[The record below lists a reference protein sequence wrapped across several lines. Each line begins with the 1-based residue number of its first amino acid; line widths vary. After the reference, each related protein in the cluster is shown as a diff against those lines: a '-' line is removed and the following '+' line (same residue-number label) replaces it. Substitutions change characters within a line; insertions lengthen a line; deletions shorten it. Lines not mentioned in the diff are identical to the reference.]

1 MTSIEKTNRVCA
13 VIPFYNEERF
23 IKKVV
28 TDTLKYVDKIIA
40 VNDGSTD
47 HSIEQIQSIQGAEII
62 TLKKN
67 NGKGFALQK
76 GFEIALNRN
85 FEFIITLDGDGQ
97 HSPES
102 IPFLLNKIEKF
113 DIVIGNRLDDLSS
126 MPIQRRLSN
135 KLTSFLLSKKLG
147 IKISDSQSGF
157 RIYKQEVLRRT
168 KTVFSGFEAE
178 SEILVKA
185 VRNGFKVGFIN
196 IPTIYGDEKSKMKS
210 TQAITG
216 FIKVM
221 MS

>member
-47 HSIEQIQSIQGAEII
+47 KSIEHLQSIPGVEII
-62 TLKKN
+62 NLKKN
-67 NGKGFALQK
+67 NGKGFALQQ
-76 GFEIALNRN
+76 GFEEALYRN
-85 FEFIITLDGDGQ
+85 IEFIITLDGDGQ
-97 HSPES
+97 HPPES
-102 IPFLLNKIEKF
+102 IPLLLNKIENF

-126 MPIQRRLSN
+126 MPIHRRLSN

-147 IKISDSQSGF
+147 TKIYDSQSGF
-157 RIYKQEVLRRT
+157 RIYKQEVLRKI
-168 KTVFSGFEAE
+168 KTVCSGFEAE

-210 TQAITG
+210 MQAIKG

-221 MS
+221 LS

>member
-47 HSIEQIQSIQGAEII
+47 KSIEHLQSIPGVEII
-62 TLKKN
+62 NLKKN
-67 NGKGFALQK
+67 NGKGFALQQ
-76 GFEIALNRN
+76 GFEEALNRN
-85 FEFIITLDGDGQ
+85 IEFIITLDGDGQ
-97 HSPES
+97 HPPES
-102 IPFLLNKIEKF
+102 IPLLLNKIENF

-126 MPIQRRLSN
+126 MPIHRRLSN

-147 IKISDSQSGF
+147 TKIYDSQSGF
-157 RIYKQEVLRRT
+157 RIYKHEVLRKI

-210 TQAITG
+210 MQAIKG

-221 MS
+221 LS

>member
-47 HSIEQIQSIQGAEII
+47 KSIEHLQSIPGVEII
-62 TLKKN
+62 NLKKN
-67 NGKGFALQK
+67 NGKGFALQQ
-76 GFEIALNRN
+76 GFEEALNRN
-85 FEFIITLDGDGQ
+85 IEFIITLDGDGQ
-97 HSPES
+97 HPPES
-102 IPFLLNKIEKF
+102 IPLLLNKIENF

-126 MPIQRRLSN
+126 MPIHRRLSN

-147 IKISDSQSGF
+147 TKIYDSQSGF
-157 RIYKQEVLRRT
+157 RIYKQEVLRKI

-210 TQAITG
+210 MQAIKG

-221 MS
+221 LS

>member
-47 HSIEQIQSIQGAEII
+47 KSIEQTQSIPGVEILN
-62 TLKKN
+62 LKKN

-76 GFEIALNRN
+76 GFEVALNRS

-102 IPFLLNKIEKF
+102 IPLLLNKIEKF
-113 DIVIGNRLDDLSS
+113 DIVIGNRLDNLSS

-147 IKISDSQSGF
+147 IKIADSQSGF
-157 RIYKQEVLRRT
+157 RIYRQEVLRRT
-168 KTVFSGFEAE
+168 KTLFSGFEAE

-210 TQAITG
+210 IQAIKG

-221 MS
+221 LS